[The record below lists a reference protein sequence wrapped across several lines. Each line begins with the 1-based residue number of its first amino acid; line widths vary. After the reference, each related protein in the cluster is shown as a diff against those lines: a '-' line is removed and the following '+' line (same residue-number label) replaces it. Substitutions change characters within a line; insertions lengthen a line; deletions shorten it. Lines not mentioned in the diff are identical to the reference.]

1 MSAMSSIPRKSFEHF
16 KTSNVH
22 PISDFCSLNRI
33 AAAAETVNGYIVG
46 YFKGLTLTSHFQP
59 IFSLTH
65 KRPVGYEALLRAMN
79 TDGELIPPLAVFN
92 MSLTEVETIF
102 LDRLCRYLH
111 VRNFLTLADDTS
123 WLFLNFN
130 PMVTIKGKGYGSFF
144 AELLKQY
151 ELPAHRIV
159 VEILEES
166 IQDKTLLTGAVNY
179 YRELGCLIAIDDF
192 GAGHSNFDRIWSLA
206 PQIVKLDRSII
217 TQAANNYHI
226 KRVLPNLINLIHE
239 SGSLS
244 LMEGVETEKEA
255 LIAMDSGIDFIQGY
269 FFCKPAPPQSSF
281 NRNLTLMP
289 ELYDK
294 FKQFTETE
302 ANRYQEKLHDFVTNF
317 HTSAKLIESGVPINQ
332 ACINF
337 IKLPHSKRC
346 YLLNDAGMQ
355 LGVNITSNADR
366 HANADPRLKPITDIR
381 DANWSRRHYFR
392 RAISSPGN
400 IQISRPYL
408 SMTGANMCVTL
419 SLQINIGTEIQVF
432 CCDID
437 WNESLNAEAGSPQP
451 RR

>member
-1 MSAMSSIPRKSFEHF
+1 MSALSIPQNKSFEPPA
-16 KTSNVH
+16 SSDLH

-33 AAAAETVNGYIVG
+33 ATAAETVNGFIVG

-79 TDGELIPPLAVFN
+79 AEGELIPPLLVFN

-144 AELLKQY
+144 AELLKRY
-151 ELPAHRIV
+151 EMPPHRIV
-159 VEILEES
+159 VEILEDS
-166 IQDKTLLTGAVNY
+166 IHDKTLLSGAVDY
-179 YRELGCLIAIDDF
+179 YRKLGCLIAIDDF
-192 GAGHSNFDRIWSLA
+192 GAGHSNFDRIWSLT

-217 TQAANNYHI
+217 MQATTNFHV

-269 FFCKPAPPQSSF
+269 YFCKPAPPQASF
-281 NRNLTLMP
+281 NQNLTLLP
-289 ELYDK
+289 ELYEK
-294 FKQFTETE
+294 FKLFTESE
-302 ANRYQEKLHDFVTNF
+302 ACKHQKKLQTMISNF
-317 HTSAKLIESGVPINQ
+317 KISAKLIESGVSIEQ
-332 ACINF
+332 ACRNF
-337 IKLPHSKRC
+337 IELQHSKRC
-346 YLLNDAGMQ
+346 YLLNESGIQ
-355 LGVNITSNADR
+355 IGVNIISNPGS
-366 HANADPRLKPITDIR
+366 HLTADPRLKPITDIR

-392 RAISSPGN
+392 RAINNPGN
-400 IQISRPYL
+400 LQISRPYL
-408 SMTGANMCVTL
+408 SITGANMCVTL
-419 SLQINIGTEIQVF
+419 SLQINTGTAIQVF

-437 WNESLNAEAGSPQP
+437 WNEGLCAEWDDQ
-451 RR
+451 

>member
-1 MSAMSSIPRKSFEHF
+1 MSALSIPQNKSFEPPA
-16 KTSNVH
+16 SSDLH

-33 AAAAETVNGYIVG
+33 ATAAETVNGFIVG

-79 TDGELIPPLAVFN
+79 AEGELIPPLLVFN

-130 PMVTIKGKGYGSFF
+130 PMVTIKGKGYGVFF
-144 AELLKQY
+144 AELLKRY
-151 ELPAHRIV
+151 ELPPYRIV
-159 VEILEES
+159 VEILENS
-166 IQDKTLLTGAVNY
+166 IQDKNLLIGATDY
-179 YRELGCLIAIDDF
+179 YRKLGCLIAIDDF
-192 GAGHSNFDRIWSLA
+192 GAGHSNFDRIWSLN

-217 TQAANNYHI
+217 TQATNNYHV

-244 LMEGVETEKEA
+244 LMEGVETEREA

-281 NRNLTLMP
+281 NQNLTLLP

-302 ANRYQEKLHDFVTNF
+302 AQKYQEKLHDFVTRF
-317 HTSAKLIESGVPINQ
+317 KITAKLIESGIPIEQ

-337 IKLPHSKRC
+337 IELPFSKRC
-346 YLLNDAGMQ
+346 YVLNEAGTQ

-366 HANADPRLKPITDIR
+366 HAIADPRLKPITDIH

-392 RAISSPGN
+392 RAISNPGN
-400 IQISRPYL
+400 VQISRPYL
-408 SMTGANMCVTL
+408 SITGANMCVTL
-419 SLQINIGTEIQVF
+419 SLQIRIGRETQVF
-432 CCDID
+432 CCDIE
-437 WNESLNAEAGSPQP
+437 WNEALCAE
-451 RR
+451 